1 MQYDDVTTNQ
11 IWRTATIL
19 KIIYRY
25 ISAVDHSILTKFG
38 VQMQILVKRITT
50 CQDKISKFNM
60 ADGRHKKIVL

>member
-19 KIIYRY
+19 KMIYRY

-50 CQDKISKFNM
+50 
-60 ADGRHKKIVL
+60 